1 LIKGDVR
8 FEHMI
13 EGASEDY
20 QKRRAEIA
28 DAAYGEQLQV
38 TKTK

>member
-1 LIKGDVR
+1 
-8 FEHMI
+8 MI
-13 EGASEDY
+13 EGASENY

-28 DAAYGEQLQV
+28 DTAYGKQLQV